1 MVDQDSTHDLGGNA
15 EEVRLVLP
23 IHLALIGEPEVCLVD
38 EGRGLQGMPGPL
50 VFQLPRGDS
59 TQLGID
65 QRQQSLESI
74 AIAPAPAIEQR
85 RNVRRV
91 HERFAP
97 AETG

>member
-1 MVDQDSTHDLGGNA
+1 
-15 EEVRLVLP
+15 
-23 IHLALIGEPEVCLVD
+23 
-38 EGRGLQGMPGPL
+38 MPGPL